1 MLTYDLSRRGKRTLY
16 EFLYECMK
24 KDILQGRLTS
34 GEKLPSKRA
43 LAEHLKTSI
52 KTVENAY
59 AQLQLEGYIT
69 SQEKRGYFVAY
80 IPEEKRSQEPA
91 YASFVTKY
99 KEEEYLADFTANN
112 INYTKFPFS
121 QWAKVM
127 RETLTDY
134 DTSLL
139 KIIPFN
145 GVEKLRVEIAEYL
158 YRYRGMEVSP
168 DHIIIGAGTEY
179 LYSRLLQLLGRDASY
194 AIENPGYQKIAKIYD
209 DYHVPWTH
217 VDIDGQGMSVEGLRL
232 TDANVVHV
240 SPGHHYPI
248 GLVMP
253 VGRRQEL
260 LNWAYE
266 EPERYIIEDDYD
278 CEFRIV
284 GRPIPS
290 LQSMDFSHRVIYMN
304 TFSKTLVPSI
314 RVSYMVLPEKLMD
327 KYISTMN
334 FYACTVSG
342 FEQYALASFL
352 EKGYFE
358 RHIRRMITYYR
369 QQREKIQKVF
379 RESAL
384 KGISTIVEAD
394 AGTHFLL
401 DVDTDLSDTEIKKAA
416 KERGILINCL
426 SEYCFENRDKYRGM
440 LIINYSDLGEEQL
453 HDAVKAL
460 EEIFL
465 TK

>member
-1 MLTYDLSRRGKRTLY
+1 MLTYDLEQRGKRTMY
-16 EFLYECMK
+16 EFLYESMK
-24 KDILQGRLTS
+24 EDILRGRIAG

-43 LAEHLKTSI
+43 LAEHLKISI

-69 SQEKRGYFVAY
+69 SEEKRGYFVSKVIA
-80 IPEEKRSQEPA
+80 EKKGQGPA
-91 YASFVTKY
+91 YASFVSRY
-99 KEEEYLADFTANN
+99 QEEEYLADFTANN
-112 INYTKFPFS
+112 INYEKFPFS
-121 QWAKVM
+121 SWAKVM

-139 KIIPFN
+139 KIVPFN

-158 YRYRGMEVSP
+158 YRYRGMQVSP
-168 DHIIIGAGTEY
+168 DHIIVGAGTEY
-179 LYSRLLQLLGRDASY
+179 LYSRLLQLLGKNARY

-209 DYHVPWTH
+209 AHEAPWTY
-217 VDIDGQGMSVEGLRL
+217 VDIDNQGMNVETLCN

-266 EPERYIIEDDYD
+266 ESERYIIEDDFD
-278 CEFRIV
+278 CEFRIG
-284 GRPIPS
+284 GRPVPS
-290 LQSMDFSHRVIYMN
+290 LQSMDIGHRVIYMN

-314 RVSYMVLPEKLMD
+314 RVSYMVLPEKLMER
-327 KYISTMN
+327 YISGMN

-342 FEQYALASFL
+342 FEQYALAAFL

-358 RHIRRMITYYR
+358 RHIRRMVTYYR
-369 QQREKIQKVF
+369 QQREKIKRIF
-379 RESAL
+379 NESRLRE
-384 KGISTIVEAD
+384 ISTIIEAD

-401 DVDTDLSDTEIKKAA
+401 KVETDLNDIEMKWAA
-416 KERGILINCL
+416 KERGILLNCL
-426 SEYCFENRDKYRGM
+426 SEYCFDHKEKYGGM
-440 LIINYSDLGEEQL
+440 LIINYSDLSEETL
-453 HDAVKAL
+453 YKAVAEL
-460 EEIFL
+460 EDIFMN
-465 TK
+465 

>member
-1 MLTYDLSRRGKRTLY
+1 MLTYDLAQRGKRTMY
-16 EFLYECMK
+16 EFLYESVK
-24 KDILQGRLTS
+24 GDILSRRLEG
-34 GEKLPSKRA
+34 GERLPSKRA
-43 LAEHLKTSI
+43 LAEHLQISV

-69 SQEKRGYFVAY
+69 STEKKGYFVNY
-80 IPEEKRSQEPA
+80 LTGEKGGQGTA

-99 KEEEYLADFTANN
+99 QEEEYLADFTANN
-112 INYTKFPFS
+112 INYAKFPFS

-139 KIIPFN
+139 KTVPFN

-158 YRYRGMEVSP
+158 YRYRGMQVSP
-168 DHIIIGAGTEY
+168 DHIIVGAGTEY
-179 LYSRLLQLLGRDASY
+179 LYSRLLQLLGANAGY
-194 AIENPGYQKIAKIYD
+194 AIENPGYRKIAKIYD
-209 DYHVPWTH
+209 AAKVAWTYI
-217 VDIDGQGMSVEGLRL
+217 DIDEQGIVVNRL
-232 TDANVVHV
+232 KETDCNVVHV

-266 EPERYIIEDDYD
+266 ETERYIIEDDFD
-278 CEFRIV
+278 CEFRIS

-290 LQSMDFSHRVIYMN
+290 LQSMDVRHRVIYMN

-314 RVSYMVLPEKLMD
+314 RVSYMILPEKMMGRYL
-327 KYISTMN
+327 STMN

-342 FEQYALASFL
+342 FEQYALATFL

-358 RHIRRMITYYR
+358 RHIRRMVTYYR
-369 QQREKIQKVF
+369 QQRETIQKIF
-379 RESAL
+379 RESRLHSMA
-384 KGISTIVEAD
+384 TIVEAD

-401 DVDTDLSDTEIKKAA
+401 KVETDLKDIEIKWAA
-416 KERGILINCL
+416 KERGILLNCL
-426 SEYCFENRDKYRGM
+426 SEYCFEYKEKYGGM
-440 LIINYSDLGEEQL
+440 LIINYSDLKEEQL
-453 HDAVKAL
+453 RKAVAAL

-465 TK
+465 I

>member
-1 MLTYDLSRRGKRTLY
+1 MLTYDLAKRGKRTLY
-16 EFLYECMK
+16 EFLYESMK
-24 KDILQGRLTS
+24 EDILRGRIAG

-43 LAEHLKTSI
+43 LAEHLQISI

-69 SQEKRGYFVAY
+69 SEEKKGYFVNRM
-80 IPEEKRSQEPA
+80 IGEKQGQGPA

-99 KEEEYLADFTANN
+99 QEEEYLADFTANN
-112 INYTKFPFS
+112 INYAKFPFS

-139 KIIPFN
+139 KIVPFN

-158 YRYRGMEVSP
+158 YRYRGMQVSP

-179 LYSRLLQLLGRDASY
+179 LYSRLLQLLGKDARY
-194 AIENPGYQKIAKIYD
+194 VIENPGYQKIAKIYD
-209 DYHVPWTH
+209 AHNAPWTYI
-217 VDIDGQGMSVEGLRL
+217 DIDDRGISVEALQR

-266 EPERYIIEDDYD
+266 ETERYIIEDDFD
-278 CEFRIV
+278 CEFRIA

-290 LQSMDFSHRVIYMN
+290 LQSMDVSHRVIYLN

-314 RVSYMVLPEKLMD
+314 RVSYMVLPEKLMER
-327 KYISTMN
+327 YLSTMN

-342 FEQYALASFL
+342 FEQYALAAFL

-358 RHIRRMITYYR
+358 RHIRRMVTYYR
-369 QQREKIQKVF
+369 QQREKIQKMF
-379 RESAL
+379 RESRL
-384 KGISTIVEAD
+384 RDITSIIEAD

-401 DVDTDLSDTEIKKAA
+401 KVETELNDIEIKWAA
-416 KERGILINCL
+416 KERGILLNCL
-426 SEYCFENRDKYRGM
+426 SEYCFEHKEKYSGM
-440 LIINYSDLGEEQL
+440 LIINYSDLEEEQL
-453 HDAVKAL
+453 HRAVKAL
-460 EEIFL
+460 EEIFNS
-465 TK
+465 